1 MSKETLGENLGFVK
15 NIIAQPKG
23 LIPRQRNSSQEA
35 VYARY
40 GWLGMNGSIEF
51 SRSSPSQ

>member
-1 MSKETLGENLGFVK
+1 MSKETLGENLSFVK
-15 NIIAQPKG
+15 NIIAQSKG